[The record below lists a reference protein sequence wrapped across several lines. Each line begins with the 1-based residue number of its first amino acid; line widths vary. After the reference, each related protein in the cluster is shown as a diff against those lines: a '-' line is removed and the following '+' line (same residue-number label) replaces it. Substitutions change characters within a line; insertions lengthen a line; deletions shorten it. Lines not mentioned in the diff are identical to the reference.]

1 MMSDLGWFVLPPL
14 KGCTYRSLRNMEV
27 IMQDQFNVVSLANL
41 SRIELLAILANLQR
55 QFNAA
60 SSNTERAPLRTK
72 IAKVSYALA
81 LS

>member
-1 MMSDLGWFVLPPL
+1 
-14 KGCTYRSLRNMEV
+14 
-27 IMQDQFNVVSLANL
+27 MQDQFNVVSLANL